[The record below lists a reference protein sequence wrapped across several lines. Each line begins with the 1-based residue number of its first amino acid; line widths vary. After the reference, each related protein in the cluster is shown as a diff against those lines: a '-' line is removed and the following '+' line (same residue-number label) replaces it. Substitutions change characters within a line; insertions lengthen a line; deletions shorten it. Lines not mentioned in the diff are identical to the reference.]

1 MPDLGHD
8 ESFHARSVARALG
21 TEHTEIA
28 LSSTDALAAIPRLGT
43 LYDEPF
49 ADPSALPTHLV
60 SRAARR
66 HVTVCLSGDGG
77 DEVFGGYNRQV
88 VGASAWRRVSWMPRP
103 VRALGARALLG
114 PTPATWARAARRA
127 SHLVPRIGEVPDP
140 GDKAQKMA
148 AVLAADRFDDLYL
161 GLAAAWSDPGA
172 LVGVDA
178 DPMGATPAAR
188 TPQERML
195 YLDTAV
201 TLPDGML
208 TKVDRASMAT
218 GLEVRVPLLDHR
230 VVELA
235 WRLPYAANVNR
246 GVGKRLLRRVLDRYV
261 PRQLVDRPKMG
272 FDPPIGA
279 WLRGPLRQGAAD
291 LLDPHALATAGINST
306 PVRQRWADHQAGRR
320 NWAYA
325 LWTVLMYQAWRETL

>member
-1 MPDLGHD
+1 M
-8 ESFHARSVARALG
+8 
-21 TEHTEIA
+21 
-28 LSSTDALAAIPRLGT
+28 
-43 LYDEPF
+43 
-49 ADPSALPTHLV
+49 
-60 SRAARR
+60 
-66 HVTVCLSGDGG
+66 
-77 DEVFGGYNRQV
+77 FGGYNRQV
-88 VGASAWRRVSWMPRP
+88 VGASAWRRVSWVPWPVPRDS
-103 VRALGARALLG
+103 ARG
-114 PTPATWARAARRA
+114 HWSPRHPRVGRAARRA

-172 LVGVDA
+172 LVGIDA
-178 DPMGATPAAR
+178 DPMGPTPAAR
-188 TPQERML
+188 TPEERML
-195 YLDTAV
+195 NLDTAV

-208 TKVDRASMAT
+208 TKVDRASMAAS
-218 GLEVRVPLLDHR
+218 LEVRVPLLDHR

-261 PRQLVDRPKMG
+261 PHQLVDRPKMG

-279 WLRGPLRQGAAD
+279 WLRGPLRQWAAD
-291 LLDPHALATAGINST
+291 LLDPHALATAGINSA
-306 PVRQRWADHQAGRR
+306 PVRQRWADHQAGKR
-320 NWAYA
+320 NWACA